1 MRDLTALI
9 LTWNEQENIERTLNA
24 LSWAPQVLI
33 IDSFSTD
40 ETCAIASRQPN
51 VTILQRA
58 FDTHTQQWN
67 FGLDSVTTL
76 WVLSLDADY
85 VIGPELAEEIRNLEP
100 PNEVAGYAA
109 VFRYLVH
116 GHSLRTSIYP
126 PRTVLF
132 RKDRARY
139 QDDGHTQLLQVK
151 GPVPFLLG
159 KIDLDDRKPLSRW
172 IVSQDRYMLIEA
184 RHLLAS
190 PPAHL
195 NRQDRLRK
203 RIYFAPIVMFLY
215 LLFVRGLILDGWPG
229 WYYVFQRTI
238 AEMLLSLRLLTER
251 YRLEKADAAPD
262 SR

>member
-9 LTWNEQENIERTLNA
+9 LTWNEQENIERTLSA
-24 LSWAPQVLI
+24 VSWAPQVLI

-40 ETCAIASRQPN
+40 ETCTIASRAAN

-85 VIGPELAEEIRNLEP
+85 VMGAELAEEIRNLDP
-100 PNEVAGYAA
+100 PNEIAGYAA
-109 VFRYLVH
+109 AFRYLVY
-116 GHSLRTSIYP
+116 GHALRTSIYP

-139 QDDGHTQLLQVK
+139 EDDGHTQRLHVK
-151 GPVPFLLG
+151 GPIPLLQG
-159 KIDLDDRKPLSRW
+159 KIDHDDRKPLSRW

-190 PPAHL
+190 PNPRL
-195 NRQDRLRK
+195 NQQDRLRK
-203 RIYFAPIVMFLY
+203 RIYFAPTVMFLY
-215 LLFVRGLILDGWPG
+215 LLFVRGLIFDGWPG
-229 WYYVFQRTI
+229 WYYAFQRTL
-238 AEMLLSLRLLTER
+238 AEMLLSLRLLSER
-251 YRLEKADAAPD
+251 YGLEKADAKVD

>member
-9 LTWNEQENIERTLNA
+9 LTWNERENIARTLSA
-24 LSWAPQVLI
+24 LSWVPRVLVL
-33 IDSFSTD
+33 DSFSTD
-40 ETCAIASRQPN
+40 ETCAIAARQPN
-51 VTILQRA
+51 VTVLQRA

-85 VIGPELAEEIRNLEP
+85 VVSPQLAEEIQNLDP
-100 PNEVAGYAA
+100 PDEIAGYSAA
-109 VFRYLVH
+109 FRYLVF
-116 GHSLRTSIYP
+116 GHALRTSIYP

-139 QDDGHTQLLQVK
+139 QEDGHTQLLQSS
-151 GPVPFLLG
+151 GPVRPLQG
-159 KIDLDDRKPLSRW
+159 KIDHDDRKPLSRW
-172 IVSQDRYMLIEA
+172 IASQDRYMIIES
-184 RHLLAS
+184 RHLIAT
-190 PPAHL
+190 PDERL

-203 RIYFAPIVMFLY
+203 KIFFAPAVIFLY
-215 LLFVRGLILDGWPG
+215 LLFGRGLILDGWPG
-229 WYYVFQRTI
+229 WYYVFQRTV

-251 YRLEKADAAPD
+251 HGLEKADAAPD